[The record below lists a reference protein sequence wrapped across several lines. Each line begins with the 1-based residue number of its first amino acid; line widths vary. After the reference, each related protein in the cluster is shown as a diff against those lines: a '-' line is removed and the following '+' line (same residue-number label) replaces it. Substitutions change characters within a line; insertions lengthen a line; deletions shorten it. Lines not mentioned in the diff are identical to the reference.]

1 MQQNYQEFKQVREF
15 GDLFSD
21 TFAFI
26 SNHWKS
32 FFGGFFKLVWPFIL
46 IALIG
51 NTYYQIEVSGSF
63 FDQAFTN
70 PQSQNPFSFFTNFIP
85 SILFLAISS
94 FLLTVVSYAYVNLY
108 IKAFMENKEEIDL
121 QSIQNEM
128 YNKLLSITGLQL
140 LVTLSVFVGL
150 IICFLP
156 GIYLLVPLSFALS
169 VYLFENKSVTDAY
182 AHTFR
187 LIRDNWW
194 ITFAAII
201 VMSII
206 IAFAGGIFQLPVF
219 LYTVIKTAT
228 SVQESDPQQAI
239 NSLSTDYVIIALN
252 AIASFASYIFNL
264 AFIIMT
270 VYIYF
275 NLNERQFGTGSFE
288 QIDEIGN
295 E

>member
-21 TFAFI
+21 TFMFI

-32 FFGGFFKLVWPFIL
+32 FFGGFLKLAWPFIL
-46 IALIG
+46 IALIA
-51 NTYYQIEVSGSF
+51 NTYYQIEVSGGF
-63 FDQAFTN
+63 FDLTSVN
-70 PQSQNPFSFFTNFIP
+70 SQNPFSFIIEFIP
-85 SILFLAISS
+85 SILLLVISS
-94 FLLTVVSYAYVNLY
+94 FLVTIVSYAYVNLY
-108 IKAFMENKEEIDL
+108 IKAFIDNKEEIDL

-128 YNKLLSITGLQL
+128 YNKLLSISGLQI
-140 LVTLSVFVGL
+140 LVFLSILVGL
-150 IICFLP
+150 IFCLLP

-169 VYLFENKSVTDAY
+169 VYLFENKSVSDAY

-187 LIRDNWW
+187 LIRENWW

-228 SVQESDPQQAI
+228 SVQETNPDQIVQDIS
-239 NSLSTDYVIIALN
+239 SDYVIIALN

-264 AFIIMT
+264 VFHFT
-270 VYIYF
+270 DDLHLF
-275 NLNERQFGTGSFE
+275 QFKRTSIWDRKF
-288 QIDEIGN
+288 
-295 E
+295 

>member
-1 MQQNYQEFKQVREF
+1 MQQSYQEFKQVREF

-32 FFGGFFKLVWPFIL
+32 FFGGFFKLAWPYIV

-51 NTYYQIEVSGSF
+51 NTYYQVDVTDNF
-63 FDQAFTN
+63 FGQALSN
-70 PQSQNPFSFFTNFIP
+70 SQNPFSFFIEFIP
-85 SILFLAISS
+85 SIFLLGISS

-108 IKAFMENKEEIDL
+108 IKAFIENKEEIDL
-121 QSIQNEM
+121 KSIQDEL
-128 YNKLLSITGLQL
+128 YSKLLSVMGLQL
-140 LVTLSVFVGL
+140 LVILSIIAGS

-182 AHTFR
+182 AHTFQ

-194 ITFAAII
+194 ITFAAIL
-201 VMSII
+201 VMSIL
-206 IAFAGGIFQLPVF
+206 IAVAGGIFQLPVV
-219 LYTVIKTAT
+219 LYTMIKTAT
-228 SVQESDPQQAI
+228 SVQETDPQQAI
-239 NSLSTDYVIIALN
+239 NSLSTDNVIVTLN
-252 AIASFASYIFNL
+252 AIASFASYVFNL

-275 NLNERQFGTGSFE
+275 NLNERHFGTGSFE
-288 QIDEIGN
+288 QIDELGN

>member
-1 MQQNYQEFKQVREF
+1 M
-15 GDLFSD
+15 D
-21 TFAFI
+21 
-26 SNHWKS
+26 
-32 FFGGFFKLVWPFIL
+32 
-46 IALIG
+46 
-51 NTYYQIEVSGSF
+51 
-63 FDQAFTN
+63 
-70 PQSQNPFSFFTNFIP
+70 
-85 SILFLAISS
+85 
-94 FLLTVVSYAYVNLY
+94 
-108 IKAFMENKEEIDL
+108 NKEEIDL
-121 QSIQNEM
+121 QNIQNEM

-150 IICFLP
+150 IFCFLP

-219 LYTVIKTAT
+219 LYTIIKTAM
-228 SVQESDPQQAI
+228 SVQETNPDQIIQDIS
-239 NSLSTDYVIIALN
+239 SDYVIITLN

>member
-15 GDLFSD
+15 GDLFTD
-21 TFAFI
+21 TFTFI

-32 FFGGFFKLVWPFIL
+32 FFGGFFKIAWPYIV

-51 NTYYQIEVSGSF
+51 NAYYQVEATGNF
-63 FDQAFTN
+63 FDEAFTN
-70 PQSQNPFSFFTNFIP
+70 PQNPFSFFTNFIP

-108 IKAFMENKEEIDL
+108 IKAFMNNKEEIDL
-121 QSIQNEM
+121 QNIQNEM
-128 YNKLLSITGLQL
+128 YNKLLSISGLQI
-140 LVTLSVFVGL
+140 LVFLSVFVGF
-150 IICFLP
+150 IFCFFP

-169 VYLFENKSVTDAY
+169 VYLFENKSVTDAFS
-182 AHTFR
+182 HTFR

-239 NSLSTDYVIIALN
+239 NSLSTDYIIIALN

-264 AFIIMT
+264 ALIIMT

>member
-32 FFGGFFKLVWPFIL
+32 FFGGFFKLAWPFIL

-51 NTYYQIEVSGSF
+51 NTYYQIEATGNF
-63 FDQAFTN
+63 FDEALMNT
-70 PQSQNPFSFFTNFIP
+70 QNPFLPFTNLIP
-85 SILFLAISS
+85 SFLFFGISS

-108 IKAFMENKEEIDL
+108 IKAFIQNKEEIDL
-121 QSIQNEM
+121 QNIQNEM
-128 YNKLLSITGLQL
+128 YNKLLSISGLQI
-140 LVTLSVFVGL
+140 LVFLSVFVGFM
-150 IICFLP
+150 ICFLP

-169 VYLFENKSVTDAY
+169 VYLFESKSVTDAY
-182 AHTFR
+182 AHTFQ

-194 ITFAAII
+194 ITFAAIL

-206 IAFAGGIFQLPVF
+206 IAFAGGIFQLPAF
-219 LYTVIKTAT
+219 LYTVINTAT
-228 SVQESDPQQAI
+228 SVQETDPQQAI
-239 NSLSTDYVIIALN
+239 NSMSTDYVVVALN
-252 AIASFASYIFNL
+252 AIASFASYVFNL
-264 AFIIMT
+264 AFILMT

-288 QIDEIGN
+288 QIDELGN

>member
-1 MQQNYQEFKQVREF
+1 MHQNYQEFKQVREF

-32 FFGGFFKLVWPFIL
+32 FFGGFFKLAWPFIL

-51 NTYYQIEVSGSF
+51 NTYYQIEATGNF
-63 FDQAFTN
+63 FDEALMNT
-70 PQSQNPFSFFTNFIP
+70 QNPFLPFTNLIP
-85 SILFLAISS
+85 SFLFFGISS

-108 IKAFMENKEEIDL
+108 IKAFIQNKEEIDL
-121 QSIQNEM
+121 QNIQNEM
-128 YNKLLSITGLQL
+128 YNKLLSISGLQI
-140 LVTLSVFVGL
+140 LVFLSVFVGFM
-150 IICFLP
+150 ICFLP

-169 VYLFENKSVTDAY
+169 VYLFESKSVTDAY
-182 AHTFR
+182 AHTFQ

-194 ITFAAII
+194 ITFAAIL

-206 IAFAGGIFQLPVF
+206 IAFAGGIFQLPAF
-219 LYTVIKTAT
+219 LYTVINTAT
-228 SVQESDPQQAI
+228 SVQETDPQQAL
-239 NSLSTDYVIIALN
+239 NSMSTDYVIVALN
-252 AIASFASYIFNL
+252 AIASFASYVFNL
-264 AFIIMT
+264 AFILMT

-288 QIDEIGN
+288 QIDELGN

>member
-32 FFGGFFKLVWPFIL
+32 FFGGFFKLAWPFIL

-51 NTYYQIEVSGSF
+51 NTYYQIEATGNF
-63 FDQAFTN
+63 FDEALMNT
-70 PQSQNPFSFFTNFIP
+70 QNPFLPFTNLIP
-85 SILFLAISS
+85 SFLFLGISS

-121 QSIQNEM
+121 QNIQNEM
-128 YNKLLSITGLQL
+128 YNKLLSISGLQI
-140 LVTLSVFVGL
+140 LVFLSVFVGFM
-150 IICFLP
+150 ICFLP

-169 VYLFENKSVTDAY
+169 VYLFESKSVTDAY
-182 AHTFR
+182 AHTFQ

-194 ITFAAII
+194 ITFAAIL

-206 IAFAGGIFQLPVF
+206 IAFAGGIFQLPAF
-219 LYTVIKTAT
+219 LYTVINTAT
-228 SVQESDPQQAI
+228 SVQETDPQQAI
-239 NSLSTDYVIIALN
+239 NSMSTDYVIVALN
-252 AIASFASYIFNL
+252 AIASFASYVFNL
-264 AFIIMT
+264 AFILMT

-288 QIDEIGN
+288 QIDELGN

>member
-1 MQQNYQEFKQVREF
+1 MQQSYQEFKQVREF

-32 FFGGFFKLVWPFIL
+32 FFGGFFKLAWPYIV

-51 NTYYQIEVSGSF
+51 NTYYQVDVTDNF
-63 FDQAFTN
+63 FGQALSN
-70 PQSQNPFSFFTNFIP
+70 SQNPFSFFIEFIP
-85 SILFLAISS
+85 SIFLLGISS

-108 IKAFMENKEEIDL
+108 IKAFIENKEEIDL
-121 QSIQNEM
+121 KSIQDEL
-128 YNKLLSITGLQL
+128 YSKLLSVMGLQL
-140 LVTLSVFVGL
+140 LVILSIIAGS

-182 AHTFR
+182 AHTFQ

-194 ITFAAII
+194 ITFAAIL
-201 VMSII
+201 VMSIL
-206 IAFAGGIFQLPVF
+206 IAVAGGIFQLPVV
-219 LYTVIKTAT
+219 LYTMIKTAT
-228 SVQESDPQQAI
+228 SVQETDPQQAI
-239 NSLSTDYVIIALN
+239 NSLSTDNVIVTLN
-252 AIASFASYIFNL
+252 AIASFASYVFNL
-264 AFIIMT
+264 AFIIMM

-288 QIDEIGN
+288 QIDELGN

>member
-1 MQQNYQEFKQVREF
+1 MQQSYQEFKQVREF

-32 FFGGFFKLVWPFIL
+32 FFGGFFKLAWPYIV

-51 NTYYQIEVSGSF
+51 NTYYQVDVTDNF
-63 FDQAFTN
+63 FGQALSN
-70 PQSQNPFSFFTNFIP
+70 SQNPFSFFIEFIP
-85 SILFLAISS
+85 SIFLLGISS

-108 IKAFMENKEEIDL
+108 IKAFIENKEEIDL
-121 QSIQNEM
+121 KSIQDEL
-128 YNKLLSITGLQL
+128 YSKLLSVMGLQL
-140 LVTLSVFVGL
+140 LVILSIIAGS

-182 AHTFR
+182 AHTFQ

-194 ITFAAII
+194 ITFAAIL
-201 VMSII
+201 VMSIL
-206 IAFAGGIFQLPVF
+206 IAVAGGIFQLPVV
-219 LYTVIKTAT
+219 LYTMIKTAT
-228 SVQESDPQQAI
+228 SVQETDPQQAI
-239 NSLSTDYVIIALN
+239 NSLSTDNVIVTLN
-252 AIASFASYIFNL
+252 AIASFASYVFNL

-288 QIDEIGN
+288 QIDELGN